1 MSCSFGFCY
10 TSLYIHHHTERSHV
24 SRGWYASAA
33 PRANTLSLAVDGLL
47 ILLASLSRISVRCGW
62 SPEVNPSDIRI
73 ELRGM
78 RTRNPHCFLAL
89 NAEPGVRRTVRST
102 VSRTRSGPSELGGRA
117 RIPMQRNFPAP
128 IPLLLRP
135 AAGLLS
141 GVCPCPDV
149 VHALPSEKTVDA
161 HGICSILVN

>member
-1 MSCSFGFCY
+1 MC
-10 TSLYIHHHTERSHV
+10 LIHHCKYIIMPKGATCQEA
-24 SRGWYASAA
+24 GTP
-33 PRANTLSLAVDGLL
+33 PRPREQTLL

-135 AAGLLS
+135 AAGFAIGCLSLS
-141 GVCPCPDV
+141 GCSTRP
-149 VHALPSEKTVDA
+149 ALRED
-161 HGICSILVN
+161 GRCSWHL